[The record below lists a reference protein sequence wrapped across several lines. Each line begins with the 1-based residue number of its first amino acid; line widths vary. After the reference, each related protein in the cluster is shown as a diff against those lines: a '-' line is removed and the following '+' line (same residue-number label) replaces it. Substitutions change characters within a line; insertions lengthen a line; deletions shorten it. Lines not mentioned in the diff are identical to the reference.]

1 MKQVKVLGS
10 GCAKCKSLVE
20 MVKQAAEQTGV
31 TIELEKV
38 EDMAKIVGYGVMST
52 PGLVIDGKVV
62 HAGSLPD
69 PQRVAAWLQESQIR
83 GPSSPVTTLFLPS
96 GK

>member
-10 GCAKCKSLVE
+10 GCAKCKALVE
-20 MVKQAAEQTGV
+20 MVKQASEQTGV

-38 EDMAKIVGYGVMST
+38 EDMAKIVGYGVMGT

-69 PQRVAAWLQESQIR
+69 PKKVITWLQE
-83 GPSSPVTTLFLPS
+83 T
-96 GK
+96 